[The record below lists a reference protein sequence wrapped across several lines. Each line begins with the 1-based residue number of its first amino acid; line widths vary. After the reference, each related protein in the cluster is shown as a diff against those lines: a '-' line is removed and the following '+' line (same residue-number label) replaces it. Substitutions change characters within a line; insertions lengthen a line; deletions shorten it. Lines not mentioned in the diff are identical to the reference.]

1 MRLHI
6 PSFLHY
12 LQCHVPLDIAILHH
26 HYIVYLFSQTPVR
39 LDFLQ
44 EMIAETVIRS
54 CCEPIGTLTSTEE
67 QSVLKTPIATHLETL
82 SETLLREKTYLAF
95 YRQKP
100 GEGGGEVR
108 YEYRVNLRKI
118 QALIQAVR
126 LQEDIKLIRQLIQ
139 GDYYTSLRLLAHKV
153 YFNTGRVFSRK
164 RLETAVL
171 SLEAQGI
178 LTRDDQVRTEGRRVV
193 CQN

>member
-1 MRLHI
+1 MRFHI

-12 LQCHVPLDIAILHH
+12 LECSLPLDIAVLHH
-26 HYIVYLFSQTPVR
+26 HYVVYLFSQTPVK

-44 EMIAETVIRS
+44 AVIADTVIRS
-54 CCEPIGTLTSTEE
+54 CCDPIGALTETEK
-67 QSVLKTPIATHLETL
+67 QSVLKTPPATHLETL
-82 SETLLREKTYLAF
+82 SETLLGEKTYLSF
-95 YRQKP
+95 TRQPP

-108 YEYRVNLRKI
+108 YEYRVNLRKL
-118 QALIQAVR
+118 QQLIQAVR
-126 LQEDIKLIRQLIQ
+126 LQEDVKLIRRLIQ

-171 SLEAQGI
+171 YLETQGI
-178 LTRDDQVRTEGRRVV
+178 LTRDDQVRTEGRRIV